1 MRETGDWRDNATVG
15 FHSGMQVSSGS
26 QNVAIGKDA
35 VAHVSQLTGT
45 QHLRMDRKAPGN
57 QEMMRPYVDSEE
69 VLKVLPPEIYT
80 GARKKQGFR
89 DKFDFQ
95 GVVLT
100 TAVASLVTAVAVAV
114 FL

>member
-35 VAHVSQLTGT
+35 
-45 QHLRMDRKAPGN
+45 KAIPGRGDIVHHWEGN
-57 QEMMRPYVDSEE
+57 PETARPYVDSEE
-69 VLKVLPPEIYT
+69 VNETAPPEIYT